1 MICDAF
7 LDNFNHERWA
17 GVNGCIRLSRV
28 CLEQAIEHVN
38 ATANSHHAS
47 SAHKLA
53 EMASMVEGAQAMQDN
68 LTYQIYT
75 GKDIFGPELGGYS
88 ALW

>member
-1 MICDAF
+1 M
-7 LDNFNHERWA
+7 
-17 GVNGCIRLSRV
+17 NGCLRLARV
-28 CLEQAIEHVN
+28 CLEQAIQHVN
-38 ATANSHHAS
+38 TTADAHHAVTV
-47 SAHKLA
+47 KLA
-53 EMASMVEGAQAMQDN
+53 EMANMVEGAQAMQDN